1 MVRNGQNNQ
10 DLNNQAESI
19 MWELYKD
26 LVKLQSQ
33 LHIKKNKQINQ
44 SDKVV
49 RMAKQENQ
57 KLALENKKQHT
68 KT

>member
-19 MWELYKD
+19 MWGLYKD

-49 RMAKQENQ
+49 RMTKQENQ